1 MKDHWKRLLAGL
13 DYKPGE
19 TIVDIGGAM
28 DPVPI
33 ADAVIDLISPTVEVG
48 TFFQVDITSQPLPFS
63 DKLFDICVCS
73 QTLEDLT
80 SPMLVLGEMQRI
92 AKRGVIEVPHRGIE
106 SLKNMHYNGYSKPHY
121 AMPEVWHFG
130 TGHHKWLI
138 EQYGDDMLL
147 FTPKIQ
153 YMLMR
158 HPIPKWNGPGGIT
171 FYWKD
176 SFQYGLLYDIDE
188 QTVDEN
194 FKSFR
199 ERNRQYWE

>member
-13 DYKPGE
+13 DYKSGE
-19 TIVDIGGAM
+19 SIIDIGGAM

-33 ADAVIDLISPTVEVG
+33 ADVVVDLIPPTTKVDK
-48 TFFQVDITSQPLPFS
+48 FYQVDITCQGLPFQ
-63 DKLFDICVCS
+63 DKSFDICVCS

-80 SPMLVLGEMQRI
+80 SPMLVLSEMQRV
-92 AKRGVIEVPHRGIE
+92 AKRGVIEVPHRGVE
-106 SLKNMHYNGYSKPHY
+106 SLKNLHYNGKPKPSY

-130 TGHHKWLI
+130 VGHHKWLI
-138 EQYGDDMLL
+138 EQHGENMLL

-176 SFQYGLLYDIDE
+176 GFKFGLMYDIDE
-188 QTVDEN
+188 QVVDQN
-194 FKSFR
+194 FMDFR
-199 ERNRQYWE
+199 ERNRQFWE